1 MSDSRWRFIAG
12 PLVTAV
18 AGTAALLID
27 RLVVPLPVPTL
38 GAVVFFSAFFGAY
51 VGGAKPVVFST
62 AVAMAIVAFNYAEP
76 GHLFVT
82 APDKIVRLVVLGFVV
97 AVACS
102 IIGISQSRARRA
114 LTTVTAANRKLEI
127 SHVALDQVD
136 YGVIVLDQDL
146 RAQFMN
152 QAVFKRT
159 GLRKRGPDERPTYEE
174 ILREIAASAGYAVAP
189 DKLNEFVAQRVAFV
203 RSGNSTPVE
212 LRMADGSVARFKCIP
227 LPDGGRMLTY
237 TDVTDLTLQS
247 DELRALRAALDQ
259 IDHGVILL
267 DKDLQAQ
274 YMNRAIHVQGG
285 LRERAPGEHA
295 DYVELLH
302 EFATSGKILIPPG
315 RVQDYIDRSLEFV
328 RAGNRNP
335 IDIRMIDGVVSRFNS
350 SVLPDGGRML
360 TFTDVGDLTRRND
373 ELDALRAALDEVEEG
388 VVLLDRDLRTHF
400 MNRAIR
406 EIGGHREYAPGERP
420 SYAELLDEVRVN
432 SAYAIPADQM
442 DAYVA
447 KRVEY
452 VRSGNPNPVD
462 LHMADGKVL
471 RFKCNALPD
480 GGRMLIYTNVTDLVR
495 NAEQLEKLATTDGMT
510 GLHNRRHFM
519 KLADAEWGRFQRHGR
534 PLSLLMLDA
543 DFFKSINDRFG
554 HYVGD
559 QVVAQ
564 IAALCREDRRV
575 SDVVARIGGEE
586 FALLLP
592 ETTAEAA
599 YAVAERLRRN
609 VEVSPLLSN
618 RNGLAVTVS
627 IGVAEA
633 GPGMSGI
640 VDLMKDSDRALYKAK
655 GAGRNRVVRAEVPS
669 IAVVLDAEAPL
680 QSA

>member
-1 MSDSRWRFIAG
+1 MPSWK
-12 PLVTAV
+12 
-18 AGTAALLID
+18 
-27 RLVVPLPVPTL
+27 
-38 GAVVFFSAFFGAY
+38 SAR
-51 VGGAKPVVFST
+51 
-62 AVAMAIVAFNYAEP
+62 I
-76 GHLFVT
+76 
-82 APDKIVRLVVLGFVV
+82 
-97 AVACS
+97 
-102 IIGISQSRARRA
+102 
-114 LTTVTAANRKLEI
+114 
-127 SHVALDQVD
+127 ALDQVD
-136 YGVIVLDQDL
+136 YGVILLDADL
-146 RAQFMN
+146 RAQFISRAMF
-152 QAVFKRT
+152 AHGK
-159 GLRKRGPDERPTYEE
+159 LRAYTPNDRPTYAE
-174 ILREIAASAGYAVAP
+174 ILQEAAANLGFLPGSEELNNLIASRVGY
-189 DKLNEFVAQRVAFV
+189 V
-203 RSGNSTPVE
+203 RSGDTRPLVIP
-212 LRMADGSVARFKCIP
+212 MADGSLARFRCFP
-227 LPDGGRMLTY
+227 LPDGWRLLTY
-237 TDVTDLTLQS
+237 MDVTDLTRQHSELQ
-247 DELRALRAALDQ
+247 ALRAALDQ
-259 IDHGVILL
+259 I
-267 DKDLQAQ
+267 
-274 YMNRAIHVQGG
+274 
-285 LRERAPGEHA
+285 
-295 DYVELLH
+295 
-302 EFATSGKILIPPG
+302 
-315 RVQDYIDRSLEFV
+315 
-328 RAGNRNP
+328 
-335 IDIRMIDGVVSRFNS
+335 
-350 SVLPDGGRML
+350 
-360 TFTDVGDLTRRND
+360 
-373 ELDALRAALDEVEEG
+373 EEG
-388 VVLLDRDLRTHF
+388 VVLLDRDMRTHF

-406 EIGGHREYAPGERP
+406 EIGSHREYAPGERP
-420 SYAELLDEVRVN
+420 SFAELLDEVRVN
-432 SAYAIPADQM
+432 SAYAIPADQV

-447 KRVEY
+447 HRVEY

-510 GLHNRRHFM
+510 GLHNRRQFM

-609 VEVSPLLSN
+609 VEVSPLLTN
-618 RNGLAVTVS
+618 GNGLAVTVS

-669 IAVVLDAEAPL
+669 IAVVLDAQAPL